1 MRPIPKRLLIHT
13 AELKTVGINNTWHDE
28 ETTDIAQL
36 KKIRIEPC
44 SRLVTAKDNRQITL
58 SAVLFYDC
66 KNSRPKNQIFSQ
78 GQKVIWHDIEHII
91 ETIEPLYDDNKLH
104 HYELGL
110 I

>member
-1 MRPIPKRLLIHT
+1 MKPIPKKLLIHT
-13 AELKTVGINNTWHDE
+13 VELKTVNTSNTWQDE
-28 ETTDIAQL
+28 EETDLIL
-36 KKIRIEPC
+36 LSKIRIEPC
-44 SRLVTAKDNRQITL
+44 SRLITAKDNRQVSL
-58 SAVLFYDC
+58 SAVMLYDC

-78 GQKVIWHDIEHII
+78 GQKVIWHGTEHII

>member
-13 AELKTVGINNTWHDE
+13 AELKTAGINNTWQDE
-28 ETTDIAQL
+28 KITDMTKL

-44 SRLVTAKDNRQITL
+44 SRFVTAKDNRQVSL

-78 GQKVIWHDIEHII
+78 GQKVIWNGTEHII

>member
-13 AELKTVGINNTWHDE
+13 AELKTVGINNTWQDE
-28 ETTDIAQL
+28 KITDMTKL

-44 SRLVTAKDNRQITL
+44 SRLVTAKDKRQVSL

-66 KNSRPKNQIFSQ
+66 KNSCPKNQIFSQ
-78 GQKVIWHDIEHII
+78 GQKVIWNGTEHII

>member
-1 MRPIPKRLLIHT
+1 MKMKKTYYLNKDVLPTIP
-13 AELKTVGINNTWHDE
+13 VPHDC
-28 ETTDIAQL
+28 II

-44 SRLVTAKDNRQITL
+44 SRLVTAKDNRQVSL

-78 GQKVIWHDIEHII
+78 GQKVIWNGTEHII